1 MEIAVIGRPREI
13 EASGISQAIDA
24 SFIAPSPAT
33 SAANATTS
41 SDPRHDMLR

>member
-24 SFIAPSPAT
+24 LVHRPLSGDVCPNAGT
-33 SAANATTS
+33 S
-41 SDPRHDMLR
+41 